1 MITLVTIS
9 LENEMDLVLA
19 HKKSIA
25 VAGKLGLTIATQTTF
40 GTAVSEISR
49 TVIEHTD
56 TGILRIS
63 LEVNGGRYSL
73 KATITCDSG
82 VGFNSYD
89 TGFYYAQKL
98 VPEFSL
104 TEQPNNKLIL
114 IRMGLPRS
122 LKLDPL
128 KTAMLVKYFQ
138 ESEPLNAYE
147 EIKVRNTTLNRITE
161 EQEEELRRSKII
173 DEKKTEFISIASHEI
188 KTPITIIKAY
198 TQIAKSMSSKE
209 NTELQTILAKVDFQ
223 TSKLLS
229 LVQQLLDVSKLEN
242 GSLQYTP
249 EIVEI
254 NAFISDAVQVIQHIL
269 PDNKV
274 SVETCEDS
282 WVSVDRLRL
291 DQVIS
296 NILTNAAKY
305 SPGGSLIEIKCVRR
319 VDDFLQVSVRDRGI
333 GMSEETIKSVFD
345 KFYRDK
351 DVLHSHSGL
360 GMGLYVA
367 SKIVASHGG
376 RIWVE
381 SVEGTGSVF
390 HFTLPCVSGDPE

>member
-19 HKKSIA
+19 HRKSIA

-40 GTAVSEISR
+40 ATAVSEISR

-56 TGILRIS
+56 SGV
-63 LEVNGGRYSL
+63 LEIGLEINGGRYSL
-73 KATITCDSG
+73 KATLTCDSG

-98 VPEFSL
+98 IPEFSL
-104 TEQPNNKLIL
+104 TEVHDNKVIM
-114 IRMGLPRS
+114 IRLGLPRS

-128 KTAMLVKYFQ
+128 KTSLLLKYFKT
-138 ESEPLNAYE
+138 SSPLNAYE
-147 EIKVRNTTLNRITE
+147 EIKDRNSTLNRITE
-161 EQEEELRRSKII
+161 EQEEELRRSKLI

-209 NTELQTILAKVDFQ
+209 STELQSILGKVDSQ
-223 TSKLLS
+223 TSKLLA
-229 LVQQLLDVSKLEN
+229 LVQQLLDVSNLEN
-242 GSLQYTP
+242 GSLQYSP
-249 EIVEI
+249 ELLEM
-254 NAFISDAVQVIQHIL
+254 NAFVMEAVQVIQHIL
-269 PDNKV
+269 PDNVV
-274 SVETCEDS
+274 SLHTCENC
-282 WVSVDRLRL
+282 WVKVDRLRM

-305 SPGGSLIEIKCVRR
+305 SQKGRGIKVTCVNLP
-319 VDDFLQVSVRDRGI
+319 DGFLQISIKDQGI
-333 GMSEETIKSVFD
+333 GMSEASSKSVFD

-351 DVLHSHSGL
+351 EVVHSHSGL

-367 SKIVASHGG
+367 SKIVTDHGG
-376 RIWVE
+376 KIWVE
-381 SVEGTGSVF
+381 SVEGKGSVF
-390 HFTLPCVSGDPE
+390 YFTLPCVSRE

>member
-1 MITLVTIS
+1 MITIVTIS

-56 TGILRIS
+56 TGV
-63 LEVNGGRYSL
+63 LEIGLEINGGRYSL
-73 KATITCDSG
+73 KATISCDDC

-104 TEQPNNKLIL
+104 TEEPGSKVIM

-128 KTAMLVKYFQ
+128 KTHQLLKEFQ
-138 ESEPLNAYE
+138 TSGPLNAYE
-147 EIKVRNTTLNRITE
+147 EIKVKNSTLNRITE

-198 TQIAKSMSSKE
+198 TQIAKSMAAKE
-209 NTELQTILAKVDFQ
+209 NEQLQEILGKVDFQ
-223 TSKLLS
+223 TSKLLA

-242 GSLQYTP
+242 GSLQYKP
-249 EIVEI
+249 ELLEM
-254 NAFISDAVQVIQHIL
+254 NAFIQDAVQIIQHIL
-269 PDNKV
+269 PDHVV
-274 SVETCEDS
+274 SVKRCADT
-282 WVSVDRLRL
+282 WVNADRLRL
-291 DQVIS
+291 EQVIS

-305 SPGGSLIEIKCVRR
+305 SPAGSAIEVCCLRMP
-319 VDDFLQVSVRDRGI
+319 DGHMQVSIKDRGI
-333 GMSEETIKSVFD
+333 GMSEASIKSAFD

-351 DVLHSHSGL
+351 EVLHSHSGL

-367 SKIVASHGG
+367 SKIVTDHGG

-381 SVEGTGSVF
+381 SQEGTGSVF
-390 HFTLPCVSGDPE
+390 HFALPYKPVV

>member
-19 HKKSIA
+19 HRKSIA

-40 GTAVSEISR
+40 ATAVSEISR

-56 TGILRIS
+56 TGVLRIS
-63 LEVNGGRYSL
+63 LEINGGRYSL
-73 KATITCDSG
+73 KATITCDRS

-104 TEQPNNKLIL
+104 TEELKNKVIM

-128 KTAMLVKYFQ
+128 KTNLLVKYF
-138 ESEPLNAYE
+138 EVSSPLNAYE
-147 EIKVRNTTLNRITE
+147 EIKVRNSTLNRITE

-198 TQIAKSMSSKE
+198 TQIAKSMSAKE
-209 NTELQTILAKVDFQ
+209 NSELETILGKVDLQ
-223 TSKLLS
+223 TSKLLA

-242 GSLQYTP
+242 GSLQYSP
-249 EIVEI
+249 ELLEM
-254 NAFISDAVQVIQHIL
+254 NAFVSDAVQVIQHIL
-269 PDNKV
+269 PDNEV
-274 SVETCEDS
+274 SVHTCENA
-282 WVSVDRLRL
+282 WVNVDRLRL
-291 DQVIS
+291 EQVVS

-305 SPGGSLIEIKCVRR
+305 SPEGTPIEMKCTRR
-319 VDDFLQVSVRDRGI
+319 VDDFLQVSVKDQGI
-333 GMSEETIKSVFD
+333 GMSDESIKSVFN

-367 SKIVASHGG
+367 SKIVTDHGG

-381 SVEGTGSVF
+381 SVEGQGSVF
-390 HFTLPCVSGDPE
+390 YFTLPCVSVDLL

>member
-1 MITLVTIS
+1 MIILVKIS

-19 HKKSIA
+19 HKKSIS
-25 VAGKLGLTIATQTTF
+25 VAAKLGLTIATQTTF

-56 TGILRIS
+56 TGVLQIG
-63 LEVNGGRYSL
+63 LEINGGRYSL
-73 KATITCDSG
+73 KAIITCDNC

-104 TEQPNNKLIL
+104 TEEPNNKVIM

-128 KTAMLVKYFQ
+128 KTNMLVKYFQ
-138 ESEPLNAYE
+138 LSEPLNAYE

-198 TQIAKSMSSKE
+198 TQIAKSMAAKQS
-209 NTELQTILAKVDFQ
+209 TELQTILGKVDFQ
-223 TSKLLS
+223 TSKLLA

-242 GSLQYTP
+242 GSLQYKP
-249 EIVEI
+249 ERMEM
-254 NAFISDAVQVIQHIL
+254 NAFILDAVQVIQHIL
-269 PDNKV
+269 PDNVV
-274 SVETCEDS
+274 SVQTCEDT
-282 WVSVDRLRL
+282 WINIDRLRM

-305 SPGGSLIEIKCVRR
+305 SAAGTEIK
-319 VDDFLQVSVRDRGI
+319 VSCMRLPDGNMQISIKDRGI
-333 GMSEETIKSVFD
+333 GMSEDSIKSAFD

-367 SKIVASHGG
+367 SKIVTDHGG

-381 SVEGTGSVF
+381 SEEGKGSVF
-390 HFTLPCVSGDPE
+390 YFSLPCESMD